1 VPSFTRSATPRKP
14 RGGAV
19 PVIAGTASTGAMS
32 MRASRSRL
40 SAVQACSADSAMGRL
55 ERVGASRVQNCP

>member
-1 VPSFTRSATPRKP
+1 
-14 RGGAV
+14 
-19 PVIAGTASTGAMS
+19 MS